1 MKHVDARVL
10 IEELGFA
17 VLVADAFYEQIKF
30 FTTLIL
36 NADEFEA

>member
-10 IEELGFA
+10 IELGSA